1 MSRKNCFFVNK
12 RYLRRTSQ
20 TDMTGC
26 HRYLTEVSRISATS
40 CDVQSTIKISMSELN
55 IFCIHD
61 GPSMAYF
68 DLECIEK
75 LQELCMINET
85 FLFLNVANICHVS
98 QISVQYLRRPA
109 TSRDIHYWRK
119 KEFLPHFSVIYGL
132 KRKNGWGGG
141 RIFPDNLKKQL
152 KYDKLLAS
160 QDVAGRR

>member
-1 MSRKNCFFVNK
+1 MSRKNRFFVNK

-109 TSRDIHYWRK
+109 TSRDILY
-119 KEFLPHFSVIYGL
+119 
-132 KRKNGWGGG
+132 
-141 RIFPDNLKKQL
+141 
-152 KYDKLLAS
+152 
-160 QDVAGRR
+160 